1 MNTLATFV
9 RTQETREE
17 NTMSLRMTLGR
28 FATLARGGL
37 FGALLLA
44 AVAMPALTPAVGAAG
59 CGTCDDDGDGLLN
72 QDEYAYG
79 SDLANPDS
87 DGDGVFDGY
96 EVSMGLSPLS
106 VDSDGDGVDDYSELN
121 QDDGYDPG
129 SGDADAD
136 GLTDGYEGQVS
147 FTDPYSADSDGD
159 GLSDSVELYTK
170 GTDPLRADSDND
182 GKLDSCDRDPWV
194 FDTGDGAP
202 GQLFGERMGCSSI
215 A

>member
-1 MNTLATFV
+1 MDA
-9 RTQETREE
+9 Q
-17 NTMSLRMTLGR
+17 TLGSR
-28 FATLARGGL
+28 FGFPRRAVAARLA
-37 FGALLLA
+37 GALLLA
-44 AVAMPALTPAVGAAG
+44 AIAAPALSVSAAG

-72 QDEYAYG
+72 QDEFAYG
-79 SDLANPDS
+79 TDLSNPDS

-96 EVSMGLSPLS
+96 EVSMGFSPLS
-106 VDSDGDGVDDYSELN
+106 ADSDGDGLSDYDELN

-129 SGDADAD
+129 SGDADGD

-147 FTDPYSADSDGD
+147 LTNPYSADSDGD

-170 GTDPLRADSDND
+170 GTDPLRADSDGD
-182 GKLDSCDRDPWV
+182 GMEDSCDLDPWV

-202 GQLFGERMGCSSI
+202 GSLFGERMGCSRI